1 MVVAATSS
9 PTWDPTST
17 VVDDGITHGR
27 KNDKGSEDNIP
38 SFDDH
43 PSHRATKPPDLS
55 ENHPHGGPP
64 YPSQLDDIDLEGLP
78 SIDANALEVR
88 ITHRQQVSAPLAFA
102 STSRDGDT
110 VVDDDFVLLSPTDGK
125 EDWLDWVKVGRRR
138 GDF

>member
-9 PTWDPTST
+9 PTWESTSM

-38 SFDDH
+38 RFDEY
-43 PSHRATKPPDLS
+43 PSHRTTKPPDLS
-55 ENHPHGGPP
+55 ENHPLGGPP
-64 YPSQLDDIDLEGLP
+64 YPSQLDDNDLAGLP
-78 SIDANALEVR
+78 SIDTNALEAR
-88 ITHRQQVSAPLAFA
+88 ITHRQQASGPLAFA
-102 STSRDGDT
+102 SASRDGDT
-110 VVDDDFVLLSPTDGK
+110 VVDNGFVLLSPTDGK